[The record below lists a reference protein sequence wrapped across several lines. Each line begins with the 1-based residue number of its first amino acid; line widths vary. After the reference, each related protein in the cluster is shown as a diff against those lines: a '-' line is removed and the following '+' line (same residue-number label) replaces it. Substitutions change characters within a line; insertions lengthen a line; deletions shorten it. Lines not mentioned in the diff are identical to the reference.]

1 MPKYTHFAIVASF
14 FCLWLNSFFTEK
26 TELIIAFFFILTVG
40 ILHGANDLILIETTN
55 SDQKTSTFLK
65 NLIKY
70 IIIVVSGLVLFYLL
84 PILALALF
92 IIVSAFHFGDQQGL
106 YFSFK
111 TSKIILVA
119 YPFLYGVLL
128 LFLLFYFNSLE
139 VENIV
144 SAIIRI
150 PIPYFYITEIL
161 ITTLLLFSSIS
172 IYFFYKF
179 RPFRKKIATELFYI
193 IVFAILFKTSS
204 LIWVFAIYFIIWHSV
219 PSILDQMKFIY
230 GAVTL
235 QHFQTYCKN
244 GFVYWLASVIGIAG
258 LYLIFKDQEIFNAL
272 FFSFLAA
279 ITFPHVFVILKM
291 MHKKHKNTID
301 TSITS
306 P

>member
-179 RPFRKKIATELFYI
+179 RPFR
-193 IVFAILFKTSS
+193 
-204 LIWVFAIYFIIWHSV
+204 
-219 PSILDQMKFIY
+219 
-230 GAVTL
+230 
-235 QHFQTYCKN
+235 N
-244 GFVYWLASVIGIAG
+244 R
-258 LYLIFKDQEIFNAL
+258 
-272 FFSFLAA
+272 
-279 ITFPHVFVILKM
+279 VILYYCFC
-291 MHKKHKNTID
+291 H
-301 TSITS
+301 
-306 P
+306 PL

>member
-55 SDQKTSTFLK
+55 SDQKNSTFLK

-193 IVFAILFKTSS
+193 IVFTILFKTSS
-204 LIWVFAIYFIIWHSV
+204 LIWGFAIYFIIWHSV

-235 QHFQTYCKN
+235 QHFLTYCKN
-244 GFVYWLASVIGIAG
+244 GFAYWLASVIGIAG

-291 MHKKHKNTID
+291 MHKKHKNTTD